1 MIFFVRYDIAG
12 CLREAGYAVIEI
24 ASGEE
29 SHPARSETA
38 NLPFWKVD
46 AWLFHLFFGK
56 RPKTIADFGSR
67 RGDNTGRDAYS
78 QFLHSSLHS

>member
-1 MIFFVRYDIAG
+1 MPLLKSRVVKNPI
-12 CLREAGYAVIEI
+12 LR
-24 ASGEE
+24 
-29 SHPARSETA
+29 RSETA

-67 RGDNTGRDAYS
+67 RGDNTGGDAYS